1 MTRLL
6 LATRNAGKLRELE
19 QLLGEAGLEGVVVET
34 LAGHA
39 EVGEVEETGET
50 FDENAHLKAA
60 QVARATGLWTLAE
73 DSGLEVEALGGAP
86 GVLSARYAGRHG
98 DNLANNE
105 RLLRELEGVTD
116 RQARFV
122 CVAALARPDGQIVA
136 TERGVCRGS
145 IVEKPRGARG
155 FGYDPCFLPEEKDLT
170 MAELSPGEKGA
181 ISHRGRALRALIPA
195 LERLSGE
202 QPTPGRRP
210 S

>member
-1 MTRLL
+1 VTRLL

-50 FDENAHLKAA
+50 FDENAHLKAT